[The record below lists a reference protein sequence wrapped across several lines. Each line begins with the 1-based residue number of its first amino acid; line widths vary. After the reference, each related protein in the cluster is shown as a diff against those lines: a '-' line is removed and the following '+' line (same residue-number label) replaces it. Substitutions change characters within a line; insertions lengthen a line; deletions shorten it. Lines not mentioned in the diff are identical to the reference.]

1 MSGKTV
7 LVDYNNL
14 CYRLLFTRDVG
25 VNVPGA
31 VPNFTLW
38 RFMVLDAIYQLM
50 LRFEPSEVVL
60 AVDNKNTWRKSYFP
74 RYKES
79 RKKRRDKDDGLNWEL
94 IFGMIEKFQK
104 ELKHHFPFKIM
115 KIRSAEADD
124 VIAIIAMDGDKDSI
138 ISSNDEDFLQL
149 CSARTQIWN
158 PSKHEI
164 MTVENTDEFLV
175 GKCLMG
181 QSKDDIFNVL
191 TPNDWGMTEQTEGKR
206 KPGLG
211 PATVEKILQEGV
223 DKWLSRN
230 KKKKFD
236 VIIDPEQNYK
246 RNEILIDFRKIPK
259 TIRDRV
265 LDAYY
270 DYSFPP
276 PSNMYPFLKKHKMRG
291 FIEEYPKFERYM
303 MKLYE

>member
-7 LVDYNNL
+7 LIDYNNL

-50 LRFEPSEVVL
+50 IKFEPSEVVL

-79 RKKRRDKDDGLNWEL
+79 RKKRRDKDDGINWDL
-94 IFGMIEKFQK
+94 IFGMIEKYQK
-104 ELKHHFPFKIM
+104 ELKHHFPFKVL
-115 KIRSAEADD
+115 KIKSTEADD
-124 VIAIIAMDGDKDSI
+124 ILAVIAMESDKDSI

-158 PSKHEI
+158 PSKQQIMEI
-164 MTVENTDEFLV
+164 EDTEKFLTM
-175 GKCLMG
+175 KCLMG
-181 QSKDDIFNVL
+181 QAKDDIFNVL
-191 TPNDWGMTEQTEGKR
+191 TPDNWGQTPETEGKR

-211 PATVEKILQEGV
+211 PVNAEKILNEGLEQ
-223 DKWLSRN
+223 WLSKN
-230 KKKKFD
+230 KKEKFD
-236 VIIDPEQNYK
+236 VVVDAEKNYK
-246 RNEILIDFRKIPK
+246 RNRILIDFRKIPK
-259 TIRDRV
+259 TIVNRI
-265 LDAYY
+265 LNAYDEY
-270 DYSFPP
+270 NYPP
-276 PSNMYPFLKKHKMRG
+276 PSNIFPFLKKHKMRG

>member
-50 LRFEPSEVVL
+50 LKFEPSEVVL

-124 VIAIIAMDGDKDSI
+124 VIAVIAMDGDKDSI

-149 CSARTQIWN
+149 CSARVQIWN

-164 MTVENTDEFLV
+164 MTVEDTDKFLV

-211 PATVEKILQEGV
+211 PATVEKILAEGV
-223 DKWLSRN
+223 DRWLSRN

-236 VIIDPEQNYK
+236 VEIDPEKNYK

-259 TIRDRV
+259 VIRDRV